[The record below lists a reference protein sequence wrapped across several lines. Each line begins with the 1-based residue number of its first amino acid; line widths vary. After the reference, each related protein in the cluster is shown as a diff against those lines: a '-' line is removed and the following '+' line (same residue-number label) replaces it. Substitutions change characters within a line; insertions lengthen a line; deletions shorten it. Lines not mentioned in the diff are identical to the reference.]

1 LLSTLVNAFAGKTIC
16 DFMILYD
23 IIYLSDV
30 FTQLVFYRIRVFQN
44 KLEFNDKFLPNLNL
58 ILIWKKYMY
67 IHTIPEKFFVFIF
80 FAYNSQAT
88 SIDTIL

>member
-16 DFMILYD
+16 DFMILCD

-30 FTQLVFYRIRVFQN
+30 FTQLVFYRIQVFQN
-44 KLEFNDKFLPNLNL
+44 KFEFNDKFLPNLNL
-58 ILIWKKYMY
+58 ILKIYVYSYDSWKVLCFH
-67 IHTIPEKFFVFIF
+67 ILF

-88 SIDTIL
+88 TIDTTL